1 MADRHIPKALT
12 PKRRMI
18 LLPATLLLIAGV
30 TNVPSPSASGDAAAL
45 RARAARVTIV
55 RDDWGIAHVHGP
67 TDADAVFGM
76 AYAQAEDDF
85 NRVEANYLE
94 HLGRLA
100 ESDSVSAIYK
110 DLRAK
115 LFIDPND
122 LKAKYRASPRW
133 LRALMNAWA
142 DGLNF
147 YLMTHPNVHP
157 RVITRFEPWMTL
169 SFSDGTIGPDIE
181 DVDLSALRAFYG
193 GARVSSS
200 PARGRPA
207 RLVRFGSNSIAIAPK
222 NTVDGDTLLLIN
234 PH

>member
-1 MADRHIPKALT
+1 MRVLAVLLAVVTLASVPLSNADLE
-12 PKRRMI
+12 
-18 LLPATLLLIAGV
+18 
-30 TNVPSPSASGDAAAL
+30 
-45 RARAARVTIV
+45 ARRVTIV

-122 LKAKYRASPRW
+122 LKAKYRACPRW

-181 DVDLSALRAFYG
+181 DVDLSGLRAFYG